1 MIVRSLVRVG
11 LLGLALACAGCSG
24 RQSALDPYSPQ
35 ASSLHWLIWLFVAV
49 CGAVWLAVM
58 TALLGAL
65 RRRRADAAEPPEAD
79 ATPPRRTIVAIS
91 VAVAM
96 TAVIISG
103 LTVASFYAT
112 RGLTA
117 GGEAPLTIKL
127 RGYQWWWEFTYS
139 NGQPSESFITANEIH
154 VPVGRPVRIELS
166 AADVIHSFW
175 VPQLAGKQDLIP
187 GRTNEISFVAQRAG
201 VYRGQCAEFCG
212 LQHARMALL
221 VVADEPAAFEAWRKA
236 QTASAVA
243 PLDDE
248 SRAGEAAFKTKCAA
262 CHTIRGIEASG
273 RVGPDLT
280 HVGGRRY
287 IAAGVLDNTRGSMA
301 AWIADPQTIKPGANM
316 PMVALSADELK
327 AVSAYMTSLK

>member
-1 MIVRSLVRVG
+1 MIARGVACAC
-11 LLGLALACAGCSG
+11 LLGLVLACAGCSG
-24 RQSALDPYSPQ
+24 WQSALDPYSPQ

-49 CGAVWLAVM
+49 CAAVWLAVM
-58 TALLGAL
+58 VALALAL
-65 RRRRADAAEPPEAD
+65 RRRRAESAEPPQAD
-79 ATPPRRTIVAIS
+79 ASTPRRAIVAIS

-96 TAVIISG
+96 TAIIVSG

-112 RGLTA
+112 RGLRTD
-117 GGEAPLTIKL
+117 GEAPLTIKL
-127 RGYQWWWEFTYS
+127 RGYQWWWEFAYQS
-139 NGQPSESFITANEIH
+139 DQPDEIFTTANEIH

-187 GRTNEISFVAQRAG
+187 GRTNEISFVAERAG

-221 VVADEPAAFEAWRKA
+221 VVADEPEAFEAWRKG
-236 QTASAVA
+236 QIA
-243 PLDDE
+243 PAATPADDE
-248 SRAGEAAFKTKCAA
+248 ARAGETVFTTRCGA
-262 CHTIRGIEASG
+262 CHTVRGTDAGG

-280 HVGGRRY
+280 HVGARRY
-287 IAAGVLDNTRGSMA
+287 IAAGILDNTRGSMA

-316 PMVALSADELK
+316 PMVPLSADELK
-327 AVSAYMTSLK
+327 AVSAYMASLK